1 MGKHTM
7 RSLLVQCTPRLNI
20 IFDDQKPRA
29 RTIKIS
35 RDEPSDSYC
44 V

>member
-1 MGKHTM
+1 MGKYTM

-29 RTIKIS
+29 RNNKNIPMSLAI
-35 RDEPSDSYC
+35 C
-44 V
+44 IV